1 MPWQDFYPRI
11 GKRLFDLLVAIL
23 AIPLLLPWTGLI
35 ALWLLREGGGP
46 VLFRQSRPGRD
57 GRVFTLLKFRTMSE
71 ARDAVGELLPD
82 EARVTRAGRLLRRT
96 SLDELPELINVL
108 KGEMSL
114 VGPRPLLLRYQPY
127 FTGKERLRFTV
138 RPGIT
143 GWAQVHGR
151 NNLPWD
157 ERLALDVWYV
167 QNQSFLLDL
176 KILLHTLLQILRAR
190 DVQVVPNLTLRDLDE
205 ERRERIG
212 AGL

>member
-1 MPWQDFYPRI
+1 M
-11 GKRLFDLLVAIL
+11 
-23 AIPLLLPWTGLI
+23 I

-127 FTGKERLRFTV
+127 FTGEERLRFTV

-176 KILLHTLLQILRAR
+176 KILLHTLLQTLRAR